1 MTTYNFFARAL
12 YILFHL
18 TLILEPYEGG
28 AMFSLFTDEETEA

>member
-1 MTTYNFFARAL
+1 MKAIMDKVFQGKL
-12 YILFHL
+12 SHL